1 MKSKKVILF
10 LAVSVLSLN
19 LSACSS
25 EENLPSEEITESAED
40 SLEYENGS
48 PEETVKNFIEA
59 YKTSYFETMNSF
71 LENESL
77 TFNSLAATKSQCTNL
92 VIETITK
99 NLKYKI
105 IDSEIHE
112 NEAAV
117 KVEMTNLA
125 MNNLMM
131 DTLTDF
137 SQKILNLENS
147 EAAKNF
153 NEDEELTKTLR
164 EKIGDINTAKKVIN
178 TVTINLLKID
188 GNWKIV
194 NNPAIF
200 DAMSGDYI
208 SFINKNIQ
216 NFTTS
221 EETSSATA
229 E

>member
-1 MKSKKVILF
+1 
-10 LAVSVLSLN
+10 
-19 LSACSS
+19 
-25 EENLPSEEITESAED
+25 
-40 SLEYENGS
+40 
-48 PEETVKNFIEA
+48 
-59 YKTSYFETMNSF
+59 
-71 LENESL
+71 
-77 TFNSLAATKSQCTNL
+77 
-92 VIETITK
+92 
-99 NLKYKI
+99 
-105 IDSEIHE
+105 
-112 NEAAV
+112 
-117 KVEMTNLA
+117 MTNLA